1 MKNKKV
7 VIIIA
12 IIAFL
17 IAAAIALFALLNGV
31 FSSKSTTNTANVA
44 STAVVAST
52 ATSSSVAPA
61 SSSMAE
67 SSATTS
73 ESASESTS
81 AASGDEKSSTVT
93 FTFFVHGESIGSFD
107 VPNAV
112 GKTVFEAMES
122 NTEIKFN
129 FNQEEGVIDNIFD
142 NPNDGVN
149 TWVYLLN
156 HQVADAGTKTQVLK
170 AGDSIQ
176 WYFGT
181 IDEIPTTII
190 PAEESSSSA
199 Q

>member
-1 MKNKKV
+1 MKNKKL

-17 IAAAIALFALLNGV
+17 LAAAIAAFALLTGIFN
-31 FSSKSTTNTANVA
+31 SKPSTTTTSVTTTTQVA
-44 STAVVAST
+44 SS
-52 ATSSSVAPA
+52 SSSVAPVA

-67 SSATTS
+67 SSASTS
-73 ESASESTS
+73 ESS
-81 AASGDEKSSTVT
+81 AATGDEKSTTVT
-93 FTFFVHGESIGSFD
+93 FSFFVHGEPIGTFD

-122 NTEIKFN
+122 NKEIKFN
-129 FNQEEGVIDNIFD
+129 FNQDEGVIDTFFD
-142 NPNDGVN
+142 NKNDGIN

-156 HQVADAGTKTQVLK
+156 HQVAEAGTKTQKLK

-190 PAEESSSSA
+190 PAESSSA